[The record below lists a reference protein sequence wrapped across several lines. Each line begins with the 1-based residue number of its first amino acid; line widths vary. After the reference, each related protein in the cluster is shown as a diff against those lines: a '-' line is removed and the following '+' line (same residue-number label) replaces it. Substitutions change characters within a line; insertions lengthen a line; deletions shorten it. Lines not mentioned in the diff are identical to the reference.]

1 MENIV
6 SENKL
11 VNDNVAFGAPNS
23 IENKILAKTFKWM
36 ALGLFLSGA
45 TSIVVAL
52 NAPLY
57 QFILSS
63 SFAFFGLI
71 ILELALVWYLSAR
84 ILKIS
89 KSTAQLLFIAYA
101 LLNGLTLSVIF
112 FAYEFIS
119 IINIFFSTALMF
131 SALAYYGART
141 KKDLTSLGRLA
152 FFGLIGLIIA
162 TLINWLISNVLL
174 DLILSYVGVIIFTI
188 LTAYDVQK
196 IKKLARSLEMQNN
209 SDRIVIIGALQL
221 YLDFINLFLYLLRIF
236 GRKR

>member
-1 MENIV
+1 MENNT
-6 SENKL
+6 SKNKL
-11 VNDNVAFGAPNS
+11 VNDNVAFGAPNQN
-23 IENKILAKTFKWM
+23 ENKILAKTFKWM
-36 ALGLFLSGA
+36 SLGLFLSGV
-45 TSIVVAL
+45 TSILVAF
-52 NAPLY
+52 NPSWY
-57 QFILSS
+57 QFILGS
-63 SFAFFGLI
+63 SFTFFGLI

-89 KSTAQLLFIAYA
+89 KSTAQALFVAYA
-101 LLNGLTLSVIF
+101 LLNGLTLSIIF

-119 IINIFFSTALMF
+119 IINIFFSAALMF
-131 SALAYYGART
+131 AALAYYGART
-141 KKDLTSLGRLA
+141 KKDLTSFGRLA

-209 SDRIVIIGALQL
+209 SERIVIIGALQL